1 MQFSK
6 NWLKD
11 FIDLDLSTEEIC
23 YQLTMAGIEVDNFE
37 NVKSAITGNDAIIKL
52 DITPNR
58 GDCFS
63 ILGVAR
69 ELAILNNLKLK
80 LPKIAKLK
88 STYQDTIS
96 VNACAEGPVYFGR
109 TVKDFDMNAVT
120 LPHIAERLTLSDQK
134 LIDPVVDI
142 TNYII
147 LELGQPLHAFD
158 RDKLNGDISV
168 RLAKKDESIT
178 LLDDQTLNLDAS
190 CLVISDEKEAV
201 AFAGVMGG
209 KDSSVTSSTSSIFL
223 ESAYFKPSVIR
234 GKARKFGF
242 QTEASLRFER
252 GVDYTIQEFALN
264 RATDLLNQTIGG
276 EIGSVISDTLIKELP
291 NHKKIN
297 IDIDRTNKI
306 LGTTISTNS
315 AIKYFKGLGLSP
327 EATKSGKISV
337 SSPPWRY
344 DINIEADLVEELAR
358 LEGYDSLP
366 EESLLPIYKREN
378 ISKGNHLRNSLVSL
392 GFNEIVSYAFISQE
406 DHNLYGQD
414 QKTLNVSN
422 PISQNMSV
430 MRTNLV
436 SGLINTF
443 LYNLNHGQNNQRL
456 FEIGNT
462 FHIDKSNNV
471 SEKKLVA
478 GLMSGKKSSDN
489 WKEKFDNLTFYDLKG
504 LVQDLLSD
512 FSQPNSYSLCNVD
525 FLHPGMSSA
534 ISFEKKTIGFLGSIH
549 PVVLNKVGVKDD
561 LFIFSFELDKLIF
574 ESSKSFEEYSKFP
587 SSARDLAFVFDKE
600 VNADEIKEV
609 IQNSAGEFYKDL
621 EIFDIYEGERIDA
634 GKKSIALSISW
645 QSSSKTL
652 LDSDIDTAVEKIVNS
667 IKKELDGTLRT

>member
-315 AIKYFKGLGLSP
+315 AKNYFKGLGLSP

-378 ISKGNHLRNSLVSL
+378 ISKENHLRNSLVSF

-587 SSARDLAFVFDKE
+587 SSARDLAFIFDKE

-652 LDSDIDTAVEKIVNS
+652 LDGDIDTAVEKIVNS

>member
-264 RATDLLNQTIGG
+264 RATYLLNQTIGG
-276 EIGSVISDTLIKELP
+276 EIGSVISDSLIKELP

-378 ISKGNHLRNSLVSL
+378 ISKENHLRNSLVSL

-489 WKEKFDNLTFYDLKG
+489 WKEKFDNLTFYHLKG

>member
-109 TVKDFDMNAVT
+109 TIKDFDMNAVT

-264 RATDLLNQTIGG
+264 RATYLLNQTIGG
-276 EIGSVISDTLIKELP
+276 EIGSVISDSLIKELP

-378 ISKGNHLRNSLVSL
+378 ISKENHLRNSLVSF

-489 WKEKFDNLTFYDLKG
+489 WKEKFDNLTFYHLKG

-587 SSARDLAFVFDKE
+587 SSTRDLAFVFDKE

-652 LDSDIDTAVEKIVNS
+652 LDGDIDTAVEKIVNS

>member
-109 TVKDFDMNAVT
+109 TIKDFDMNAVT

-264 RATDLLNQTIGG
+264 RATYLLNQTIGG
-276 EIGSVISDTLIKELP
+276 EIGSVISDSLIKELP

-315 AIKYFKGLGLSP
+315 AKNYFKGLGLSP

-378 ISKGNHLRNSLVSL
+378 ISKENHLRNSLVSF

-634 GKKSIALSISW
+634 DKKSIALSISW

-652 LDSDIDTAVEKIVNS
+652 LDGDIDTAVEKIVNS

>member
-109 TVKDFDMNAVT
+109 TIKDFDMNAVT

-168 RLAKKDESIT
+168 RLAKKDESIS

-264 RATDLLNQTIGG
+264 RATYLLNQTIGG
-276 EIGSVISDTLIKELP
+276 EIGSVISDSLIKELP

-315 AIKYFKGLGLSP
+315 AKNYFKGLGLSP

-378 ISKGNHLRNSLVSL
+378 ISKENHLRNSLVSF

-652 LDSDIDTAVEKIVNS
+652 LDGDIDTAVEKIVNS

>member
-109 TVKDFDMNAVT
+109 TIKDFDMNAVT
-120 LPHIAERLTLSDQK
+120 LPHIAERLKLSDQK

-264 RATDLLNQTIGG
+264 RATYLLNQTIGG
-276 EIGSVISDTLIKELP
+276 DIGSVISDSLIKELP

-378 ISKGNHLRNSLVSL
+378 ISKENHLRNSLVSL

-561 LFIFSFELDKLIF
+561 LFIFSFELDKLTF

>member
-264 RATDLLNQTIGG
+264 RATYLLNQTIGG
-276 EIGSVISDTLIKELP
+276 EIGSVISDSLIKELP

-315 AIKYFKGLGLSP
+315 AKNYFKGLGLSP
-327 EATKSGKISV
+327 EVTKSGKISV

-378 ISKGNHLRNSLVSL
+378 ISKENHLRNSLVSF

>member
-109 TVKDFDMNAVT
+109 TIKDFDMNAVT

-252 GVDYTIQEFALN
+252 GVDYTIQEFAVN
-264 RATDLLNQTIGG
+264 RATYLLNQTIGG
-276 EIGSVISDTLIKELP
+276 EIGSVISDSLIKELP

-378 ISKGNHLRNSLVSL
+378 ISKENHLRNSLVSF

-587 SSARDLAFVFDKE
+587 SSTRDLAFVFDKE

-652 LDSDIDTAVEKIVNS
+652 LDGDIDTAVEKIVNS

>member
-109 TVKDFDMNAVT
+109 TIKDFDMNAVT

-264 RATDLLNQTIGG
+264 RATYLLNQTIGG
-276 EIGSVISDTLIKELP
+276 EIGSVISDSLIKELP

-378 ISKGNHLRNSLVSL
+378 ISKENHLRNSLVSF

-489 WKEKFDNLTFYDLKG
+489 WKEKFDNLTFYHLKG

-587 SSARDLAFVFDKE
+587 SSARDLAFIFDKE

>member
-264 RATDLLNQTIGG
+264 RATYLLNQTIGG
-276 EIGSVISDTLIKELP
+276 EIGSVISDSLIKELP

-378 ISKGNHLRNSLVSL
+378 ISKENHLRNSLVSF

-471 SEKKLVA
+471 SEKKFVA
-478 GLMSGKKSSDN
+478 GLISGKKSSDN

-600 VNADEIKEV
+600 VNADEIEEV

>member
-264 RATDLLNQTIGG
+264 RATYLLNQTIGG
-276 EIGSVISDTLIKELP
+276 EIGSVISDSLIKELP

-297 IDIDRTNKI
+297 IDIDRTNRI

-315 AIKYFKGLGLSP
+315 AKKYFKGLGLSP
-327 EATKSGKISV
+327 EVTKSGKISV

-378 ISKGNHLRNSLVSL
+378 ISKENHLRNSLVSF

-443 LYNLNHGQNNQRL
+443 LYNFNHGQNNQRL

-512 FSQPNSYSLCNVD
+512 FSQPNSYGLCNVD

-549 PVVLNKVGVKDD
+549 PVVLNKVGVKED

-652 LDSDIDTAVEKIVNS
+652 LDGDIDTAVEKIVNS

>member
-109 TVKDFDMNAVT
+109 TIKDFDMNAVT

-264 RATDLLNQTIGG
+264 RATYLLNQTIGG
-276 EIGSVISDTLIKELP
+276 EIGSVISDSLIKELP

-315 AIKYFKGLGLSP
+315 AKNYFKGLGLSP

-378 ISKGNHLRNSLVSL
+378 ISKENHLRNSLVSF

-512 FSQPNSYSLCNVD
+512 FSQPNSYGLCNLD

-634 GKKSIALSISW
+634 DKKSIALSISW

-652 LDSDIDTAVEKIVNS
+652 LDGDIDTAVEKIVNS

>member
-109 TVKDFDMNAVT
+109 TIKDFDMNAVT

-264 RATDLLNQTIGG
+264 RATYLLNQTIGG
-276 EIGSVISDTLIKELP
+276 EIGSVISDSLIKELP

-378 ISKGNHLRNSLVSL
+378 ISKENHLRNSLVSF

-587 SSARDLAFVFDKE
+587 SSARDLAFIFDKE

-652 LDSDIDTAVEKIVNS
+652 LDGDIDTAVEKIVNS

>member
-109 TVKDFDMNAVT
+109 TIKDFDMNAVT

-315 AIKYFKGLGLSP
+315 AKNYFKGLGLSP

-378 ISKGNHLRNSLVSL
+378 ISKENHLRNSLVSL

-609 IQNSAGEFYKDL
+609 IQKSAGEFYKDL

>member
-109 TVKDFDMNAVT
+109 TIKDFDMNAVT
-120 LPHIAERLTLSDQK
+120 LPHIAERLKLSDQK

-264 RATDLLNQTIGG
+264 RATYLLNQTIGG
-276 EIGSVISDTLIKELP
+276 DIGSVISDSLIKELP

-378 ISKGNHLRNSLVSL
+378 ISKENHLRNSLVSF

-587 SSARDLAFVFDKE
+587 SSARDLAFIFDKE

>member
-109 TVKDFDMNAVT
+109 TIKDFDMNAVT

-264 RATDLLNQTIGG
+264 RATYLLNQTIGG
-276 EIGSVISDTLIKELP
+276 EIGSVISDSLIKELP

-378 ISKGNHLRNSLVSL
+378 ISKENHLRNSLVSF

-489 WKEKFDNLTFYDLKG
+489 WKEKFDNLTLYDLKG

-512 FSQPNSYSLCNVD
+512 FYQPNSYSLCNVD

-587 SSARDLAFVFDKE
+587 SSARDLAFIFDKE

-652 LDSDIDTAVEKIVNS
+652 LDGDIDTAVEKIVNS

>member
-264 RATDLLNQTIGG
+264 RATYLLNQTIGG
-276 EIGSVISDTLIKELP
+276 EIGSVISDSLIKELP

-378 ISKGNHLRNSLVSL
+378 ISKENHLRNSLVSL

-471 SEKKLVA
+471 SEKKFVA

-574 ESSKSFEEYSKFP
+574 KSSKSFEEYSKFP

-652 LDSDIDTAVEKIVNS
+652 LDGDIDTAVEKIVNS

>member
-109 TVKDFDMNAVT
+109 TIKDFDMNAVT

-264 RATDLLNQTIGG
+264 RATYLLNQTIGG
-276 EIGSVISDTLIKELP
+276 EIGSVISDSLIKELP

-315 AIKYFKGLGLSP
+315 AKNYFKGLGLSP

-378 ISKGNHLRNSLVSL
+378 ISKENHLRNSLVSF

-587 SSARDLAFVFDKE
+587 SSARDLAFIFDKE

>member
-11 FIDLDLSTEEIC
+11 FIDLDLSTEEVC

-109 TVKDFDMNAVT
+109 TIKDFDMNAVT

-264 RATDLLNQTIGG
+264 RATYLLNQTIGG
-276 EIGSVISDTLIKELP
+276 EIGSVISDSLIKELP

-378 ISKGNHLRNSLVSL
+378 ISKENHLRNSLVSF

>member
-109 TVKDFDMNAVT
+109 TIKDFDMNAVT

-264 RATDLLNQTIGG
+264 RATYLLNQTIGG
-276 EIGSVISDTLIKELP
+276 EIGSVISDSLIKELP

-315 AIKYFKGLGLSP
+315 AKNYFKGLGLSP

-378 ISKGNHLRNSLVSL
+378 ISKENHLRNSLVSL

>member
-109 TVKDFDMNAVT
+109 TIKDFDMNAVT

-264 RATDLLNQTIGG
+264 RATYLLNQTIGG
-276 EIGSVISDTLIKELP
+276 EIGSVISDSLIKELP

-378 ISKGNHLRNSLVSL
+378 ISKENHLRNSLVSF

-489 WKEKFDNLTFYDLKG
+489 WKEKFDNLTFYHLKG

-600 VNADEIKEV
+600 VNAVEIKEV

-652 LDSDIDTAVEKIVNS
+652 LDGDIDTAVEKIVNS

>member
-264 RATDLLNQTIGG
+264 RATYLLNQTIGG
-276 EIGSVISDTLIKELP
+276 EIGSVISDSLIKELP

-378 ISKGNHLRNSLVSL
+378 ISKENHLRNSLVSL

>member
-120 LPHIAERLTLSDQK
+120 LPHIAERLMLSDQK

-264 RATDLLNQTIGG
+264 RATYLLNQTIGG
-276 EIGSVISDTLIKELP
+276 EIGSVISDSLIKELP

-378 ISKGNHLRNSLVSL
+378 ISKENHLRNSLVSL

>member
-109 TVKDFDMNAVT
+109 TIKDFDMNAVT

-264 RATDLLNQTIGG
+264 RATYLINQTIGG
-276 EIGSVISDTLIKELP
+276 EIGSVISDSLIKELP

-315 AIKYFKGLGLSP
+315 AKNYFKGLGLSP

-378 ISKGNHLRNSLVSL
+378 ISKENHLRNSLVSF

-652 LDSDIDTAVEKIVNS
+652 LDGDIDTAVEKIVNS

>member
-109 TVKDFDMNAVT
+109 TIKDFDMNAVT

-264 RATDLLNQTIGG
+264 RATYLLNQTIGG
-276 EIGSVISDTLIKELP
+276 EIGSVISDSLIKELP

-315 AIKYFKGLGLSP
+315 AKNYFKGLGLSP

-378 ISKGNHLRNSLVSL
+378 ISKENHLRNSLVSF

-489 WKEKFDNLTFYDLKG
+489 WKEKSDNLTFYHLKG

-587 SSARDLAFVFDKE
+587 SSARDLAFIFDKE

-652 LDSDIDTAVEKIVNS
+652 LDGDIDTAVEKIVNS

>member
-109 TVKDFDMNAVT
+109 TIKDFDMNAVT

-264 RATDLLNQTIGG
+264 RATYLLNQTIGG
-276 EIGSVISDTLIKELP
+276 EIGSVISDSLIKELP

-378 ISKGNHLRNSLVSL
+378 ISKENHLRNSLVSF

-587 SSARDLAFVFDKE
+587 SSTRDLAFVFDKE

>member
-264 RATDLLNQTIGG
+264 RATYLLNQTIGG
-276 EIGSVISDTLIKELP
+276 EIGSVISDSLIKELP

-378 ISKGNHLRNSLVSL
+378 ISKENHLRNSLVSF

-587 SSARDLAFVFDKE
+587 SSARDLAFIFDKE

-652 LDSDIDTAVEKIVNS
+652 LDGDIDTAVEKIVNS

>member
-264 RATDLLNQTIGG
+264 RATYLLNQTIGG
-276 EIGSVISDTLIKELP
+276 EIGSVISDSLIKELP

-378 ISKGNHLRNSLVSL
+378 ISKENHLRNSLVSF

-587 SSARDLAFVFDKE
+587 SSTRDLAFVFDKE

-652 LDSDIDTAVEKIVNS
+652 LDGDIDTAVEKIVNS

>member
-366 EESLLPIYKREN
+366 KESLLPIYKREN
-378 ISKGNHLRNSLVSL
+378 ISKENHLRNSLVSF

-587 SSARDLAFVFDKE
+587 SSARDLAFIFDKE

>member
-315 AIKYFKGLGLSP
+315 AKNYFKGLGLSP

-378 ISKGNHLRNSLVSL
+378 ISKENHLRNSLVSL

-652 LDSDIDTAVEKIVNS
+652 LDGDIDTAVEKIVNS

>member
-264 RATDLLNQTIGG
+264 RATYLLNQTIGG
-276 EIGSVISDTLIKELP
+276 EIGSVISDSLIKELP

-315 AIKYFKGLGLSP
+315 AKNYFKGLGLSP

-378 ISKGNHLRNSLVSL
+378 ISKENHLRNSLVSL

>member
-315 AIKYFKGLGLSP
+315 AIKYF
-327 EATKSGKISV
+327 
-337 SSPPWRY
+337 
-344 DINIEADLVEELAR
+344 
-358 LEGYDSLP
+358 
-366 EESLLPIYKREN
+366 
-378 ISKGNHLRNSLVSL
+378 
-392 GFNEIVSYAFISQE
+392 
-406 DHNLYGQD
+406 
-414 QKTLNVSN
+414 
-422 PISQNMSV
+422 
-430 MRTNLV
+430 
-436 SGLINTF
+436 
-443 LYNLNHGQNNQRL
+443 
-456 FEIGNT
+456 
-462 FHIDKSNNV
+462 
-471 SEKKLVA
+471 
-478 GLMSGKKSSDN
+478 
-489 WKEKFDNLTFYDLKG
+489 
-504 LVQDLLSD
+504 
-512 FSQPNSYSLCNVD
+512 
-525 FLHPGMSSA
+525 
-534 ISFEKKTIGFLGSIH
+534 
-549 PVVLNKVGVKDD
+549 
-561 LFIFSFELDKLIF
+561 
-574 ESSKSFEEYSKFP
+574 
-587 SSARDLAFVFDKE
+587 
-600 VNADEIKEV
+600 
-609 IQNSAGEFYKDL
+609 
-621 EIFDIYEGERIDA
+621 
-634 GKKSIALSISW
+634 
-645 QSSSKTL
+645 
-652 LDSDIDTAVEKIVNS
+652 
-667 IKKELDGTLRT
+667 

>member
-109 TVKDFDMNAVT
+109 TIKDFDMNAVT

-264 RATDLLNQTIGG
+264 RATYLLNQTIGG
-276 EIGSVISDTLIKELP
+276 EIGSVISDSLIKELP

-378 ISKGNHLRNSLVSL
+378 ISKENHLRNSLVSF

-587 SSARDLAFVFDKE
+587 SSARDLAFIFDKE

>member
-109 TVKDFDMNAVT
+109 TIKDFDMNAVT

-264 RATDLLNQTIGG
+264 RATYLLNQTIGG
-276 EIGSVISDTLIKELP
+276 EIGSVISDSLIKELP

-315 AIKYFKGLGLSP
+315 AKNYFKGLGLSP

-378 ISKGNHLRNSLVSL
+378 ISKENHLRNSLVSF

-587 SSARDLAFVFDKE
+587 SSARDLAFIFDKE

-652 LDSDIDTAVEKIVNS
+652 LDGDIDTAVEKIVNS

>member
-109 TVKDFDMNAVT
+109 TIKDFDMNAVT

-315 AIKYFKGLGLSP
+315 AKNYFKGLGLSP

-378 ISKGNHLRNSLVSL
+378 ISKENHLRNSLVSF

-652 LDSDIDTAVEKIVNS
+652 LDGDIDTAVEKIVNS

>member
-109 TVKDFDMNAVT
+109 TIKDFDMNAVT

-264 RATDLLNQTIGG
+264 RATYLLNQTIGG
-276 EIGSVISDTLIKELP
+276 EIGSVISDSLIKELP

-378 ISKGNHLRNSLVSL
+378 ISKENHLRNSLVSF

-414 QKTLNVSN
+414 KKTLNVSN

-525 FLHPGMSSA
+525 FLHPGMSGA

-574 ESSKSFEEYSKFP
+574 ESSKSFEEFSKFP

-652 LDSDIDTAVEKIVNS
+652 LDGDIDTAVEKIVNS

>member
-109 TVKDFDMNAVT
+109 TIKDFDMNAVT

-264 RATDLLNQTIGG
+264 RATYLLNQTIGG
-276 EIGSVISDTLIKELP
+276 EIGSVISDSLIKELP

-315 AIKYFKGLGLSP
+315 AKNYFKGLGLSP

-378 ISKGNHLRNSLVSL
+378 ISKENHLRNSLVSF

-652 LDSDIDTAVEKIVNS
+652 LDGDIDTAVEKIVNS

>member
-109 TVKDFDMNAVT
+109 TIKDFDMNAVT

-264 RATDLLNQTIGG
+264 RATYLLNQTIGG
-276 EIGSVISDTLIKELP
+276 EIGSVISDSLIKELP

-315 AIKYFKGLGLSP
+315 AKNYFKGLGLSP

-378 ISKGNHLRNSLVSL
+378 ISKENHLRNSLVSF

-525 FLHPGMSSA
+525 FLHPGMSSD

>member
-109 TVKDFDMNAVT
+109 TIKDFDMNAVT

-264 RATDLLNQTIGG
+264 RATYLLNQTIGG

-378 ISKGNHLRNSLVSL
+378 ISKENHLRNSLVSF

-634 GKKSIALSISW
+634 DKKSIALSISW

-652 LDSDIDTAVEKIVNS
+652 LDGDIDTAVEKIVNS

>member
-315 AIKYFKGLGLSP
+315 AKNYFKGLGLSP

-378 ISKGNHLRNSLVSL
+378 ISKENHLRNSLVSF

-512 FSQPNSYSLCNVD
+512 FSQPNSYSLCSVD

-652 LDSDIDTAVEKIVNS
+652 LDGDIDTAVEKIVNS